1 MEVRAMSTTLSL
13 SDGQQEIL
21 VDLLKNTLGDL
32 SYEIADTDSFS
43 YKEQLKERR
52 DELKNIA
59 AQLAE

>member
-1 MEVRAMSTTLSL
+1 MSTTLSL

>member
-1 MEVRAMSTTLSL
+1 MSTTLSL

-43 YKEQLKERR
+43 YKEQLKESR